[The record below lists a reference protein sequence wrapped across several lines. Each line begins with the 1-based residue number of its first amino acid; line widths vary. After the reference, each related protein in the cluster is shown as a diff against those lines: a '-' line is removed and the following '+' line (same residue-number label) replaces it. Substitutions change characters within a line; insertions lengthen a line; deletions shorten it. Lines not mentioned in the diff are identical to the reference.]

1 MIKKLKQ
8 NFIDL
13 FTSIT
18 ILIGSVL
25 ALFGSL
31 IGIIYYIFV
40 IPFNLFKTL
49 NAYIVAKTGINYI
62 VRIKLGLYTLNLEH
76 LSRQELQNSIV
87 YFQDKHY
94 GFRTTELSREWMRR
108 YIVECWERSVNGGK
122 H

>member
-40 IPFNLFKTL
+40 IPFNLFKAF

-76 LSRQELQNSIV
+76 LSKQELQHNIV
-87 YFQDKHY
+87 CFQDKHY
-94 GFRTTELSREWMRR
+94 GFKTTELFRELMCK
-108 YIVECWERSVNGGK
+108 YVVECWERSANGGK